1 MRQLMHTEFVALLD
15 RTDVT
20 QAAFARL
27 ADITA
32 RQVNNWARGHAA
44 VPQWAALLAIAL
56 LDLSAGELAI
66 RLDEVPFS
74 WNEVLG
80 VSAAADAAS
89 LRRAWTGLAVRY
101 HPDKGGSREHMTRV
115 NGAYEAARQ
124 AITSGAR

>member
-1 MRQLMHTEFVALLD
+1 MHTEFVALLA
-15 RTDVT
+15 RAGVT

-27 ADITA
+27 AGVTA
-32 RQVNNWARGHAA
+32 RQVNNWVRGRAA
-44 VPQWAALLAIAL
+44 VPQWASLLAIAI
-56 LDLSAGELAI
+56 LDLSTEELATW
-66 RLDEVPFS
+66 LEKMQFG

-101 HPDKGGSREHMTRV
+101 HSDKGGSREHMTRV

-124 AITSGAR
+124 AINSGAQ